1 MTITIHINDYTT
13 REELKEQIMFYS
25 KLAEDIKKVHPN
37 VVMNIVVEKK

>member
-1 MTITIHINDYTT
+1 MNITIKISDYTT

-37 VVMNIVVEKK
+37 VVILHKL